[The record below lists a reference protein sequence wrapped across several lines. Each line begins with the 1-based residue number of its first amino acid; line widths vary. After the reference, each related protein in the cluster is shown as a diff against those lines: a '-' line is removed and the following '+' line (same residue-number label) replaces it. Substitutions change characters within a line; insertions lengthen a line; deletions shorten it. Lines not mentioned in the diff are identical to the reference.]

1 MERSIETKV
10 IQPEETRSAGHDL
23 LMLAAGAGVTNVVG
37 PVVHQVTEHLL
48 NRPPKEQ
55 PPEVVLPPGVGRDE

>member
-10 IQPEETRSAGHDL
+10 TQPEATRSAGHDL

-37 PVVHQVTEHLL
+37 PVVHHVTEHIL
-48 NRPPKEQ
+48 NRPPKEE
-55 PPEVVLPPGVGRDE
+55 PPKVVLPPGVGHDE